1 MTVVDNNTFTLTFS
15 GRTWHFKQRFDM
27 AGASF
32 YEPSPDEAASSMAQQ
47 MRQQQACHNTD
58 ATAGFA
64 TAGLHNNISTAG
76 FATARLPQQGFYS
89 STCHSGLG
97 QRCCTSG
104 RTFQSSWPKQI
115 KKSRQHLVAIIV
127 LDQCACFKT
136 CPCFATI
143 VCPCHNDTGLDLVYI

>member
-1 MTVVDNNTFTLTFS
+1 MPQQACNTNVSTAGFATAGFPQQAFHSKVCYSTLATTRS
-15 GRTWHFKQRFDM
+15 
-27 AGASF
+27 
-32 YEPSPDEAASSMAQQ
+32 AQQ
-47 MRQQQACHNTD
+47 SLLQQACHNMV

-97 QRCCTSG
+97 QRCSTSG

-115 KKSRQHLVAIIV
+115 KKSLQHPVAMMV

-143 VCPCHNDTGLDLVYI
+143 ACLCHNDTGLDLVSICT